1 MAAVIVW
8 FLFGIVILW
17 FLHSLP
23 ADPSVADKT
32 QFKIRS
38 KPLRALLRLSM
49 LFAGPIWAAYILVTG
64 IYLGSVWLLKL
75 LWRTLTK

>member
-38 KPLRALLRLSM
+38 KPLRILLRVSM
-49 LFAGPIWAAYILVTG
+49 LLAGPIWMVLAVLTAL
-64 IYLGSVWLLKL
+64 YLGGTWFFKQLWSV
-75 LWRTLTK
+75 LTK